1 MNIVGL
7 NAKELERG
15 LVCSPGG
22 LKRMRGAIVEV
33 ERVRFV
39 VVVVVA
45 SFYCGS
51 HFCFP
56 CSNNHHDPLPQQHQK
71 Q

>member
-39 VVVVVA
+39 VVVVVVIVVVV
-45 SFYCGS
+45 GE
-51 HFCFP
+51 
-56 CSNNHHDPLPQQHQK
+56 SNNF
-71 Q
+71 